1 MKYRNINYV
10 YIIICFCVLTIAT
23 TLFMF
28 SNKNYNKATHKIID
42 FDSENIE
49 SMYLRVTDVYDRNN
63 QKTLSEFFREEN
75 ALERM
80 KVFCNTLNKEFNYL
94 EFDDQSLLIRDH
106 FNYKDEFRIDYG
118 QDYFGENDKIG
129 ISLLSA
135 QIGKNAYD
143 VFDLE
148 NKVANGKGFKPNDFI
163 FDNKTVPAILGYKYL
178 GLIDIGDTIKFSYLT
193 KDISVKI
200 MGFFKKDTAVTVDN
214 RIYFLDKY
222 IIIPSLDVDFAPVDK
237 EDASFQLILY
247 SLKNWGYI
255 KVNDGDDYYDYKNR
269 VSEIN
274 NRLGLKYVV
283 NEVYIYPYIKNISN
297 TMHSSK
303 GVFLIAS
310 LLVFL
315 LLSGIFIY
323 IYLWNYNRN
332 KKVYAIHLICGCSF
346 RSLKLKIY
354 FEIFMQFMLSFVLAT
369 FINRILLGQDLIYLS
384 ERRVLE
390 QAMEQT
396 MVLSASIMLGICLV
410 LNVYFNKSNV
420 YASIQKED

>member
-1 MKYRNINYV
+1 MKYRNINYT
-10 YIIICFCVLTIAT
+10 YIVICFCVLTIAT

-63 QKTLSEFFREEN
+63 QKTLSEFFVEEN

-106 FNYKDEFRIDYG
+106 FSYKDEFRTDYG
-118 QDYFGENDKIG
+118 KPYFGEKDH
-129 ISLLSA
+129 ISLLSI

-148 NKVANGKGFKPNDFI
+148 NKLFNGKGFKPNDFI
-163 FDNKTVPAILGYKYL
+163 FDNKTVPAILGYEYL

-193 KDISVKI
+193 KDISVKV
-200 MGFFKKDTAVTVDN
+200 MGFFKKDTAVTIDN
-214 RIYFLDKY
+214 RIYFLDQY
-222 IIIPSLDVDFAPVDK
+222 IIIPSLDVNFAPVDK

-283 NEVYIYPYIKNISN
+283 NEGYIYPYIKNISN

-310 LLVFL
+310 ILVFL

-346 RSLKLKIY
+346 RRLKLKIY
-354 FEIFMQFMLSFVLAT
+354 FEIFMQFMLSFLLAT
-369 FINRILLGQDLIYLS
+369 FINRILLRQDLIYLS

-396 MVLSASIMLGICLV
+396 MVLSASIMLGICAV

>member
-1 MKYRNINYV
+1 MKYRNINYT
-10 YIIICFCVLTIAT
+10 YIVICFCVLTIAT

-63 QKTLSEFFREEN
+63 QKTLSEFFVEEN

-106 FNYKDEFRIDYG
+106 FSYKDEFRTDYG
-118 QDYFGENDKIG
+118 KPYFGEKDH
-129 ISLLSA
+129 ISLLSI

-148 NKVANGKGFKPNDFI
+148 NKLFNGKGFEPNDFI
-163 FDNKTVPAILGYKYL
+163 FDNKPVPAILGYEYL

-193 KDISVKI
+193 KDISVKV
-200 MGFFKKDTAVTVDN
+200 MGFFKKDTAVTIDN

-222 IIIPSLDVDFAPVDK
+222 IIIPSLDVNFAPVDK

-283 NEVYIYPYIKNISN
+283 NEAYIYPYIKNISN

-310 LLVFL
+310 ILVFL

-346 RSLKLKIY
+346 RRLKLKIY

-396 MVLSASIMLGICLV
+396 MVLSASIMLGICAV
-410 LNVYFNKSNV
+410 LNIYFNKSNV

>member
-1 MKYRNINYV
+1 MKYRNINYT
-10 YIIICFCVLTIAT
+10 YIVICFCVLTIAT
-23 TLFMF
+23 TLFIIKK
-28 SNKNYNKATHKIID
+28 KNYNKATHKIID

-63 QKTLSEFFREEN
+63 QKTLSEFFVEEN

-106 FNYKDEFRIDYG
+106 FSYKDEFRTDYG
-118 QDYFGENDKIG
+118 KPYFGEKDH
-129 ISLLSA
+129 ISLLSI

-148 NKVANGKGFKPNDFI
+148 NKLFNGKGFEPNDFI
-163 FDNKTVPAILGYKYL
+163 FDNKPVPAILGYEYL

-193 KDISVKI
+193 KDISVKV
-200 MGFFKKDTAVTVDN
+200 MGFFKKDTAVTIDN

-222 IIIPSLDVDFAPVDK
+222 IIIPSLDVNFAPVDK

-283 NEVYIYPYIKNISN
+283 NEAYIYPYIKNISN

-310 LLVFL
+310 ILVFL

-346 RSLKLKIY
+346 RRLKLKIY